1 MMMIFF
7 IFEQHLATTVLSRK
21 IEVEFII
28 NPIAGTKSKG
38 IFKELIKQHLDLD
51 VFSYDISYTRESG
64 HAYEL
69 ATQAIGKG
77 KEYIIAVGGD
87 GTINEVG
94 KALIYESAALG
105 IIPFGS
111 GNGLARHLG
120 ISLKPI
126 SAIRAINHQVIKTI
140 DAGSVNGYPFFC
152 TAGVGFDAHV
162 GRIFSM
168 ATKRGFSTY
177 IKTVLKEFIRYK
189 TDQYKISIDGKTT
202 IEKEAFSITFANAA
216 QYGNNAYIAPDAD
229 ISDGKLNLTIID
241 KLPKLAG
248 MRMGLQLFDK
258 SINTSPFVNS
268 YQMQEAVVSCPTA
281 NCFHLDGE
289 SLPLKGEGL
298 AVSIIPKCLNVLVP

>member
-7 IFEQHLATTVLSRK
+7 IFEQQLGTTILSRK
-21 IEVEFII
+21 KEVEFII

-51 VFSYDISYTRESG
+51 VFSYDISYTRERG

-140 DAGSVNGYPFFC
+140 DAGRVNGYPFFC

-189 TDQYKISIDGKTT
+189 TDQYKISIDGKTP

-216 QYGNNAYIAPDAD
+216 QYGNNAYIAPNAN
-229 ISDGKLNLTIID
+229 ISDGKLDLTIIE
-241 KLPKLAG
+241 KHPKFAG
-248 MRMGLQLFDK
+248 IRIGRQLFDK
-258 SINTSPFVNS
+258 SIHTSPFVKTYS
-268 YQMQEAVVSCPTA
+268 MQEAVISCPTA